1 MIRRPPRSTL
11 FPYTTLFRSVLASDV
26 RSGEAELVA
35 QEVGEQEPRLD
46 GTLVPH
52 TVDRDADR
60 HLLIHATGS
69 RLRSKRPRPRPGG
82 RLKPDGQTG
91 GALGQRGANV
101 PARVGA
107 SKRGS
112 DRGAGATL
120 RPPRR
125 PDQRRAP
132 VLQPPPPRPFAPL
145 PHPRW

>member
-11 FPYTTLFRSVLASDV
+11 FPYTTLFRSVLTPDV

-69 RLRSKRPRPRPGG
+69 RR
-82 RLKPDGQTG
+82 
-91 GALGQRGANV
+91 RGANV
-101 PARVGA
+101 PAREGG
-107 SKRGS
+107 SKHDG
-112 DRGAGATL
+112 GT
-120 RPPRR
+120 PK
-125 PDQRRAP
+125 RAE
-132 VLQPPPPRPFAPL
+132 APIL
-145 PHPRW
+145 LA